1 MFKKENTL
9 KKLFV
14 FLVFIF
20 LSGCQ
25 SGIESELEGRWT
37 GTTKMGGE
45 ITMIFKENNE
55 LNIQVS
61 GEIGQGIY
69 SVNGSSNPYDL
80 DIDFGD
86 HGKVAT
92 IIAVNGDSLTM
103 ENNDPGKARPL
114 SFSEKAVTLTKQ

>member
-1 MFKKENTL
+1 MENAL
-9 KKLFV
+9 NKILAI
-14 FLVFIF
+14 LVFIF

-25 SGIESELEGRWT
+25 SGIEKELEGRWI
-37 GTTKMGGE
+37 GTTETGQE
-45 ITMIFKENNE
+45 ITMIFKENKE

-61 GEIGQGIY
+61 DEIGQGIY

-92 IIAVNGDSLTM
+92 IIAVNGDSLKM

-114 SFSEKAVTLTKQ
+114 SFSEKAVTLIKQ

>member
-1 MFKKENTL
+1 MNKIL
-9 KKLFV
+9 AI
-14 FLVFIF
+14 LVFIF

-25 SGIESELEGRWT
+25 SGIEKELEGRWI
-37 GTTKMGGE
+37 GTTETGQE
-45 ITMIFKENNE
+45 ITMIFKENKE

-61 GEIGQGIY
+61 DEIGQGIY
-69 SVNGSSNPYDL
+69 SVNGSSNPYDI

-92 IIAVNGDSLTM
+92 IIAVNGDSLKM

-114 SFSEKAVTLTKQ
+114 SFSEKAVTLIKQ